1 MTILEYSSFCKHA
14 QQTAGLTGILSQ
26 KYNTA
31 VKNIG
36 QRFGVGPGVIPRNSS
51 YGNGTAPSNFMPKGI
66 GSFNIGGKTIQV
78 QKDFGQRLVQANAE
92 YFKNTGKNFNITSGF
107 RSAADQQRIINQMGG
122 RPIPGR
128 VAPVGKSLHN
138 FGAAV
143 DIANWQEAAP
153 YLQRQGIVNPI
164 AGDRV
169 HFRSGQF
176 KTESE
181 ARKFYGGS

>member
-1 MTILEYSSFCKHA
+1 MTTLELTEFCKHA
-14 QQTAGLTGILSQ
+14 QQMQGLTQILAA

-36 QRFGVGPGVIPRNSS
+36 QRFGVGPGVTSQISNFPK
-51 YGNGTAPSNFMPKGI
+51 GTAPSNFMPKGI
-66 GSFNIGGKTIQV
+66 GTFNIGGKTVQV

-92 YFKNTGKNFNITSGF
+92 YFKKTGKNFNITSSF

-122 RPIPGR
+122 RPISGR

-153 YLQRQGIVNPI
+153 YLQRQGIINPI

-169 HFRSGQF
+169 HFRSAQF
-176 KTESE
+176 KTESQ

>member
-1 MTILEYSSFCKHA
+1 MTIEEYSSFCKHA
-14 QQTAGLTGILSQ
+14 QMDTRELTRSLAV
-26 KYNTA
+26 KYNALVQNNT
-31 VKNIG
+31 KQIG
-36 QRFGVGPGVIPRNSS
+36 QRVGFQNTNRMTS
-51 YGNGTAPSNFMPKGI
+51 PSNFLPKGI

-78 QKDFGQRLVQANAE
+78 QKDFGQRLVRANAE
-92 YFKNTGKNFNITSGF
+92 YFKNTGKHFNITSGY
-107 RSAADQQRIINQMGG
+107 RSAADQQKIINQMGG

-153 YLQRQGIVNPI
+153 YLQRQGVINPI

-181 ARKFYGGS
+181 LRKYYGGS